1 LLKRKAEEA
10 EDLLPHKA
18 KRAPKP
24 PKRKRSTGTTVY
36 YEDEGKFED
45 VSSDDMET
53 PCIKC

>member
-24 PKRKRSTGTTVY
+24 PKRKRSGKTTVY
-36 YEDEGKFED
+36 YGKFED